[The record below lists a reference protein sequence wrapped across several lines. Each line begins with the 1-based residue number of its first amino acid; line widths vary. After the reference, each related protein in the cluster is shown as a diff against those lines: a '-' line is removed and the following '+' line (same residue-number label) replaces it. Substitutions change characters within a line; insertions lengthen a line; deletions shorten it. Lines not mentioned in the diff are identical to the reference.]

1 MQPITCGKEKTFRT
15 VWREAELEDVFPTEQ
30 VEMEEMR
37 RRQAR
42 KAREKEARQEE
53 GDGRDEHEGEEVRME
68 EEEKSMWDRKADGV
82 AINRGRKI
90 LYLLE
95 FKRTTDQRADF
106 EKRATACTVQ
116 AEEQYEDVMGAL
128 IDLICVYWFS
138 HRNRYKPVW
147 ARVYILGVA
156 P

>member
-1 MQPITCGKEKTFRT
+1 MGRRRTFRT
-15 VWREAELEDVFPTEQ
+15 VWKDAELHNVFPVKQ
-30 VEMEEMR
+30 VEVEEMR

-53 GDGRDEHEGEEVRME
+53 GDGRDEHKEVEVRME

-82 AINRGRKI
+82 AIDRGKKI

-106 EKRATACTVQ
+106 EKKATVR
-116 AEEQYEDVMGAL
+116 AEEQYEDVVGAL
-128 IDLICVYWFS
+128 TEVGRDMG
-138 HRNRYKPVW
+138 R
-147 ARVYILGVA
+147 
-156 P
+156 

>member
-1 MQPITCGKEKTFRT
+1 MEGCRVGGRFPKEK
-15 VWREAELEDVFPTEQ
+15 
-30 VEMEEMR
+30 VEIEEMR

-53 GDGRDEHEGEEVRME
+53 EDGRDEHEGQEVRME

-82 AINRGRKI
+82 EIDRRKKI

-106 EKRATACTVQ
+106 EKRATVR
-116 AEEQYEDVMGAL
+116 AEEQYEDVVGAL
-128 IDLICVYWFS
+128 T
-138 HRNRYKPVW
+138 
-147 ARVYILGVA
+147 
-156 P
+156 